1 LDLDYENYANLS
13 VLRIGDKYH
22 NYNKIDSTGRNE
34 TYRFNPIAPNTET
47 IHDIN
52 RYNSILITR
61 PITRIKLIVS
71 QFLILGC
78 AI

>member
-1 LDLDYENYANLS
+1 LDLDYAMPS
-13 VLRIGDKYH
+13 ALRMGDKYH

-34 TYRFNPIAPNTET
+34 TYRFNPITPNTEI

-52 RYNSILITR
+52 RYKSILITR